1 MTRAPD
7 AARFRWLV
15 LAVFVLSSAINYLD
29 RQALATLAPVVR
41 AEFHLSNAQYGWI
54 LTAFSITY
62 AASAPFAG
70 MLIDGIGLNRAI
82 SLAVGLWSCAGI
94 ATGFTRGL
102 GGLVGCRAVLGMA
115 EAGGIP
121 AAGKAIHQYLRP
133 AERALGNAVNQAGVS
148 LGLILAPPIATWLA
162 VRSGWRE
169 AFVVTGALG
178 LAWIP
183 VWNWAARAWGRP
195 PGLPGTGRE
204 ACSTVLRDRRLWAF
218 VAANALSM
226 VGYSLWTNWT
236 TLYLVEVQHLT
247 LVEAAWYAWI
257 PPLAAM
263 AGGLAGGWLSL
274 RFVERGVAAIQARFR
289 VCLAASVVALAT
301 AAIPAAPTAAWG
313 STGIALSLFAV
324 AAFSVNMYT
333 LPLDAFGGARAAF
346 AVSILVASYGA
357 VQALISPAFGKVIDL
372 YGYAPVAM
380 VAALTPL
387 AACAVLWGTRSV
399 R

>member
-1 MTRAPD
+1 
-7 AARFRWLV
+7 
-15 LAVFVLSSAINYLD
+15 
-29 RQALATLAPVVR
+29 
-41 AEFHLSNAQYGWI
+41 
-54 LTAFSITY
+54 
-62 AASAPFAG
+62 
-70 MLIDGIGLNRAI
+70 
-82 SLAVGLWSCAGI
+82 
-94 ATGFTRGL
+94 
-102 GGLVGCRAVLGMA
+102 MA
-115 EAGGIP
+115 
-121 AAGKAIHQYLRP
+121 
-133 AERALGNAVNQAGVS
+133 
-148 LGLILAPPIATWLA
+148 
-162 VRSGWRE
+162 
-169 AFVVTGALG
+169 
-178 LAWIP
+178 
-183 VWNWAARAWGRP
+183 
-195 PGLPGTGRE
+195 
-204 ACSTVLRDRRLWAF
+204 
-218 VAANALSM
+218 
-226 VGYSLWTNWT
+226 GYSLWTNWT

-274 RFVERGVAAIQARFR
+274 RFVERGVAAIAARFR
-289 VCLAASVVALAT
+289 VCLAASVVALAS

-313 STGIALSLFAV
+313 SAGIALSLFAV

-387 AACAVLWGTRSV
+387 AACAVLWSTRSV